1 MDPARRSA
9 PRCSWRRVGRR
20 PEPRSRA
27 ASKGPAFRLA
37 ATCLRVNGPARRLL
51 GVITGSGF
59 TVEGSVIENADGT
72 GSAKIDFHVNGSWR
86 DGHIHM
92 RAIERRRVWHL
103 AGPGGLHVAELRRTA
118 SIRARC
124 ARWTRAA
131 ILPPVRTAELDYDLP
146 PGLIAQAPAEPRS
159 SARLLVY
166 DRATRR
172 DPAQGVPRPA
182 RRARAATT
190 SSW

>member
-1 MDPARRSA
+1 M
-9 PRCSWRRVGRR
+9 WRKLRPWIPLVLGAAVLLAAASTVGLTAI
-20 PEPRSRA
+20 ES

-86 DGHIHM
+86 GGHIHL

-103 AGPGGLHVAELRRTA
+103 AGTDILRVAGSTYHIDPGR
-118 SIRARC
+118 
-124 ARWTRAA
+124 
-131 ILPPVRTAELDYDLP
+131 VRTVDAGRYSRLCAPLSSTTTFP
-146 PGLIAQAPAEPRS
+146 P
-159 SARLLVY
+159 
-166 DRATRR
+166 T
-172 DPAQGVPRPA
+172 
-182 RRARAATT
+182 
-190 SSW
+190 